1 MDLRQSTG
9 GKKMTK
15 EEYKKIQEEL
25 KEKANPEVERANF
38 RMIYEQ
44 LAERSK
50 RDSQISD
57 KLKSLI
63 DSTQTKMIGAK

>member
-1 MDLRQSTG
+1 
-9 GKKMTK
+9 MTK